1 MVETYVTLSI
11 KTGEKLEN
19 YVDSI
24 YMGEV
29 PHRDDLMVYK
39 KVMYKVVQRI
49 WEWTREGP
57 GTIRN
62 DAKVTLILEANEANE
77 ANGGE
82 CN

>member
-11 KTGEKLEN
+11 RTGEKIEN

-49 WEWTREGP
+49 WEWTRGGP
-57 GTIRN
+57 GTMHS
-62 DAKVTLILEANEANE
+62 DAKAKVTLILEANEGSATD
-77 ANGGE
+77 GS
-82 CN
+82 